1 MDLKIRDDIAKMKEK
16 FYGFQSTQHCLRH
29 LARMDIGKV
38 MYLMMSMVTIQ
49 ATILDD
55 HV

>member
-1 MDLKIRDDIAKMKEK
+1 MEEMV
-16 FYGFQSTQHCLRH
+16 YGFQSTQHCLRH
-29 LARMDIGKV
+29 LAHMDIGKV
-38 MYLMMSMVTIQ
+38 MHLVMLMVTNQ